1 MHTCIPNPVFV
12 TVLERFE
19 LILGMKIQNVTH
31 IPEHPIHTRGE
42 GGWNNAYPNTKA
54 SVCYCFGAI

>member
-1 MHTCIPNPVFV
+1 MHTRIPKPVFG

-42 GGWNNAYPNTKA
+42 GGWNNA
-54 SVCYCFGAI
+54 